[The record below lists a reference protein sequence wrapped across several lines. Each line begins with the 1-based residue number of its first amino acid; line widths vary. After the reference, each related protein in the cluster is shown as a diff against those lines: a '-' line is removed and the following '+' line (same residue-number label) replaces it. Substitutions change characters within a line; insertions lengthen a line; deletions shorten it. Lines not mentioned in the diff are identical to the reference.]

1 MTKELNAN
9 DNRVKIGCYASNVS
23 MAVMGNLSAIL
34 FLVFRS
40 LYGISFTELGLLVT
54 VNFFTQLGVDLIFS
68 FYSHKFNI
76 PLVVKTMPLITILGL
91 VIYAVWPF
99 FFPNSVYVGLMIGTV
114 IFSASNGL
122 AEVLLSPTIAA
133 LPFKDPDHQMSK
145 LHSVYAWGVVAVAV
159 FCTLFLFIFKRE
171 SWQYL
176 ALILCLIPLFAFII
190 FSTVKLPEMKTN
202 DKIGGT
208 KEVFKNKQLW
218 VCFFAIFL
226 GGASEIVMAQWSSS
240 YLEQIGLPKIYGDI
254 FGVAFFSATLGFG
267 RSLYAKKGKNIE
279 KFIFYGAIGA
289 FLCYVVCAVS
299 PIPIIGLIACALT
312 GFCVSMMWPGSLIIV
327 QERVPNGGVLIFALM
342 AAGGDMGAAVGPQI
356 VGVVTD
362 LVTASEGMINFATTL
377 NLTVEQ
383 LGMKIGLLLGSLF
396 PLIAIIV
403 YSYLVKSKEKL
414 TLLKEN

>member
-1 MTKELNAN
+1 
-9 DNRVKIGCYASNVS
+9 
-23 MAVMGNLSAIL
+23 
-34 FLVFRS
+34 
-40 LYGISFTELGLLVT
+40 
-54 VNFFTQLGVDLIFS
+54 
-68 FYSHKFNI
+68 
-76 PLVVKTMPLITILGL
+76 
-91 VIYAVWPF
+91 
-99 FFPNSVYVGLMIGTV
+99 
-114 IFSASNGL
+114 
-122 AEVLLSPTIAA
+122 
-133 LPFKDPDHQMSK
+133 
-145 LHSVYAWGVVAVAV
+145 
-159 FCTLFLFIFKRE
+159 
-171 SWQYL
+171 
-176 ALILCLIPLFAFII
+176 
-190 FSTVKLPEMKTN
+190 MKTN

-218 VCFFAIFL
+218 ICFFAIFL

-327 QERVPNGGVLIFALM
+327 QDRVPNGGVLIFALM

-414 TLLKEN
+414 PLLKEN